1 MKSTKLLSLI
11 AFAIIVMF
19 AGCKKDTFEEI
30 IGECPIVVATNPE
43 DEDVNVPLEE
53 TITVTFNKEM
63 NPSTINNASII
74 LQSSLGQV
82 PGIVTYDGETAT
94 FNPTEL
100 LAYNTIYTG
109 IVKTSVKDT
118 SGNALQVEYIW
129 SFTTISP
136 TLPIIISTDPQNLA
150 TNVPLNKVIT
160 ATFNKEMNPLTITGE
175 NVTISTN
182 GNAIAGA
189 VTYAN
194 NVATF
199 TPVLPLVSNTVYVGK
214 ISKNVSDLEGFNLA
228 DDYNWTFTTLEVIL
242 PVVVSTDPANLA
254 TNVPLNKVIT
264 ATFSKAM
271 NPLTIIGANVTI
283 SANGNPING
292 VVTYLDNVATFTPA
306 TALLSNTT
314 YTGKISKNVADDQGN
329 NLTDDYTWTFTTL
342 QITPPTV
349 ISTDPQNL
357 ATGVALNKIIKAT
370 FSKAMNPLTIIGAN
384 VTISANGNAI
394 AGLVSYENNIAT
406 FTPSTALLSNTVY
419 TGKISQNVT
428 DTDGTK
434 MANDFTWTFTT
445 IQIVP
450 PTVISTDPQNLATN
464 VLLNKT
470 ITATFSKAMNSAT
483 VIGANVTISTNGNAI
498 AGSVSYANN
507 VVTFNPTMNLLPN
520 TVYTGKISKNVED
533 SNGTKMVNDYT
544 WTFTTVQP
552 VAPTV
557 ILTDPNNLETGVALN
572 KTISATFSES
582 MNPLTITNNSF
593 VLTNNGNII
602 NGVVIA
608 NGNTATFNPNLNLE
622 SGKTYIATI
631 TTAAQNLSGTA
642 MESDY
647 TWTFSTNAASGP
659 NGIDLDCVSSF
670 GIIAGST
677 VTNTGPT
684 VVDGNLGLSPG
695 TAVVGFPPGTVIN
708 GSIKINDT
716 EANNAKNCLTA
727 AYIDAAGRSL
737 NVIVMANGEL
747 GGLTLAPGLYKAPGG
762 SFDITSVDLTLDA
775 QGDPN
780 AVWIFQMPSS
790 TLTVGN
796 GVKIILAGGASA
808 KNIFWQVGSSA
819 TIGTTAQM
827 KGTIMADQS
836 ITLKNGAVLLGRALA
851 MTGAVTLENNAVT
864 IPK

>member
-11 AFAIIVMF
+11 AFIIIVLF
-19 AGCKKDTFEEI
+19 AGCKKDTFEEV
-30 IGECPIVVATNPE
+30 IGECPIVVATNPDDKTE
-43 DEDVNVPLEE
+43 NVPREE

-74 LQSSLGQV
+74 LQSQSGQV
-82 PGIVTYDGETAT
+82 PGIVTFQGETAT
-94 FNPTEL
+94 FNPTGL
-100 LAYNTIYTG
+100 LAYSTVYTG

-129 SFTTISP
+129 TFTTISP
-136 TLPIIISTDPQNLA
+136 TLPIVISSDPENLA

-160 ATFNKEMNPLTITGE
+160 ATFNKEMNPLTIIGT
-175 NVTISTN
+175 NVTISSN
-182 GNAIAGA
+182 GNAIDGV

-194 NVATF
+194 SVATF
-199 TPVLPLVSNTVYVGK
+199 TPTLPLLSNTVYTGK
-214 ISKNVSDLEGFNLA
+214 ISKNVEDLEGFNPT
-228 DDYNWTFTTLEVIL
+228 DDYTWTFTTLEVIL
-242 PVVVSTDPANLA
+242 PVIVSTDPINLA
-254 TNVPLNKVIT
+254 TNVPLNKIIS
-264 ATFSKAM
+264 ATFSKDM
-271 NPLTIIGANVTI
+271 NPLTIIGTNVTV
-283 SANGNPING
+283 SANGNPIAG
-292 VVTYLDNVATFTPA
+292 VVTYANKVATFTPTLPLA
-306 TALLSNTT
+306 QNTIF
-314 YTGKISKNVADDQGN
+314 TGKINKNVADTEGY
-329 NLTDDYTWTFTTL
+329 NLANDYTWTFTTL
-342 QITPPTV
+342 QIVPPTV

-357 ATGVALNKIIKAT
+357 ANGVALNKIIKAT

-384 VTISANGNAI
+384 VTVSANGNPI
-394 AGLVSYENNIAT
+394 NGVVTYSNNIVT
-406 FTPSTALLSNTVY
+406 FTPATALLSNT
-419 TGKISQNVT
+419 T
-428 DTDGTK
+428 
-434 MANDFTWTFTT
+434 
-445 IQIVP
+445 
-450 PTVISTDPQNLATN
+450 
-464 VLLNKT
+464 
-470 ITATFSKAMNSAT
+470 
-483 VIGANVTISTNGNAI
+483 
-498 AGSVSYANN
+498 
-507 VVTFNPTMNLLPN
+507 
-520 TVYTGKISKNVED
+520 YTGKISKNVED
-533 SNGTKMVNDYT
+533 TSGVNLVADYT
-544 WTFTTVQP
+544 WTFTTLQP

-557 ILTDPNNLETGVALN
+557 ILTDPDNLETGVALN
-572 KTISATFSES
+572 KTITATFSES

-593 VLTNNGNII
+593 IVTNNGNVI
-602 NGVVIA
+602 NGIVIA

-642 MESDY
+642 MESNY
-647 TWTFSTNAASGP
+647 TWTFSTNAALGP
-659 NGIDLDCVSSF
+659 NGIDLDCVSPF

-684 VVDGNLGLSPG
+684 IVDGNLGLSPG
-695 TAVVGFPPGTVIN
+695 SAVTGFPPGTVVN
-708 GSIKINDT
+708 GTIKINDT

-790 TLTVGN
+790 TLSVGN
-796 GVKIILAGGASA
+796 GVKVILAGNASA

-864 IPK
+864 IPQ